1 MGLKRFLS
9 KCINKGPIIKHSI
22 SSNIRQTMV
31 QATFFK
37 NLENFTSVPVFRL
50 ASLLKKNVLQ
60 LVFWDCHNILRTN
73 TQMDSQELTKN

>member
-1 MGLKRFLS
+1 
-9 KCINKGPIIKHSI
+9 
-22 SSNIRQTMV
+22 MV